1 MSWANVK
8 SDDID
13 RFEEVDESTELQE
26 LIKQTL
32 PEEQKCSVV
41 EYVNGEEEI
50 PVCFDNGDDWDA
62 NFLASLDNTE
72 QESEAEVEEDPDP
85 EPQISSLKSF
95 QEVITSL
102 DKLKLF
108 LDNQGMMMEAT
119 TVASLMDSI
128 SSVQIRISRQSSL
141 REYFPPDSSSS

>member
-1 MSWANVK
+1 MEF
-8 SDDID
+8 I
-13 RFEEVDESTELQE
+13 
-26 LIKQTL
+26 
-32 PEEQKCSVV
+32 
-41 EYVNGEEEI
+41 NGEEEI
-50 PVCFDNGDDWDA
+50 PVCFDNGDDWDV

-72 QESEAEVEEDPDP
+72 QESEAEVEEDPYP

-102 DKLKLF
+102 DNVKLF

-128 SSVQIRISRQSSL
+128 SSVQIRKTRQSSL
-141 REYFPPDSSSS
+141 REYFSPDSSSS